1 MLRRIWKT
9 PTFTK
14 TADDAK
20 SVPSNHETF
29 LIRKIAH
36 VNAQEDQKAAQI
48 KENFQID
55 TRALKILMGMIN

>member
-20 SVPSNHETF
+20 LVPSNHETF

-36 VNAQEDQKAAQI
+36 VNTQEDQNATQI

-55 TRALKILMGMIN
+55 TRALKILMGMI